1 MKKLFY
7 ILLGGL
13 ALVLI
18 LQSLPDIMRYMRL
31 REM

>member
-1 MKKLFY
+1 VRKLLY

-13 ALVLI
+13 ALVLL
-18 LQSLPDIMRYMRL
+18 LQALPDIMRYMRL